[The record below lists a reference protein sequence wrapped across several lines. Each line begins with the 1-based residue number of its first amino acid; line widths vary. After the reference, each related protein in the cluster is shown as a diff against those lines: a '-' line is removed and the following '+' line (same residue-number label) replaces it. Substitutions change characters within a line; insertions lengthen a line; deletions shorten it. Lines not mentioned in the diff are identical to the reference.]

1 MHNTNTPLNSVR
13 PLFVLICCFFL
24 TMSFSVSLTG
34 AYANEDVSASAKY
47 NLTSKIQNSKIDAQR
62 LDLAKAIDLSLN
74 THPGLRAWGY
84 EQKKSEDDTKI
95 SRSNFGP
102 SLTVSYNHNELIS
115 IDSKG
120 PTDTDYLDQN
130 IDSMDIAVVQSLF
143 KGFTT
148 INEFKRTELQCKW
161 VKWQMATVE
170 LEVVLEV
177 QTAFLKLL
185 QFKEE
190 VTSLQ
195 ETVIRL
201 ENDLQAADAYHRV
214 RMAPYIQVLQAG
226 VDLADAKQR
235 LSKAESLLRTQT
247 IKMNI
252 LVGLPPD
259 APTAYEG
266 ELDTGL
272 VEFPMS
278 MSECLAHALLNRP
291 DLLAAQV
298 TQHIAEKDVEII
310 AGRYYPTVQLE
321 GRYIIYDRD
330 YDAFATD
337 SLGLPYDRDQ
347 KNKYWSVGMSV
358 RWNLFESGKTHY
370 TESKSRNEVS
380 RQKELIRLLDDQINS
395 QVRTY
400 FFTMQ
405 ESRDRID
412 STRKAITAAKEN
424 YQMARKRY
432 RLQLAPNQEVL
443 NAQERLSRAETNLN
457 QALADYK
464 LSLANLY
471 FSMGVRN
478 DSLIP

>member
-1 MHNTNTPLNSVR
+1 MDNASLNSVSVLFLFIR
-13 PLFVLICCFFL
+13 CLFVLIFFSALL
-24 TMSFSVSLTG
+24 TVT
-34 AYANEDVSASAKY
+34 YANELLCDVAKY
-47 NLTSKIQNSKIDAQR
+47 NLTSEIQNSKIDAQR
-62 LDLAKAIDLSLN
+62 FDLAECIDLSLN
-74 THPGLRAWGY
+74 IHPELRAWEY
-84 EQKKSEDDTKI
+84 EQKKSDDDKKI
-95 SRSNFGP
+95 ARSDFGP

-120 PTDTDYLDQN
+120 LTDTDYLDQN
-130 IDSMDIAVVQSLF
+130 IDSMDISVVQSLF
-143 KGFTT
+143 NGFTT

-170 LEVVLEV
+170 LEVVLDV

-190 VTSLQ
+190 VKSLQ

-214 RMAPYIQVLQAG
+214 RMAPYIHVLQAG

-247 IKMNI
+247 IKMNVLI
-252 LVGLPPD
+252 GLPPD

-272 VEFPMS
+272 VEFSMS

-291 DLLAAQV
+291 DLFAARV
-298 TQHIAEKDVEII
+298 TQQIAEKDVEII

-330 YDAFATD
+330 YDEFATD

-370 TESKSRNEVS
+370 TQSKSRNEVS

-400 FFTMQ
+400 FLTMQ

-412 STRKAITAAKEN
+412 STRKAVTAAKEN
-424 YQMARKRY
+424 YEMARKRY

-443 NAQERLSRAETNLN
+443 NAQERLSRAEANLN

-478 DSLIP
+478 DSLVP